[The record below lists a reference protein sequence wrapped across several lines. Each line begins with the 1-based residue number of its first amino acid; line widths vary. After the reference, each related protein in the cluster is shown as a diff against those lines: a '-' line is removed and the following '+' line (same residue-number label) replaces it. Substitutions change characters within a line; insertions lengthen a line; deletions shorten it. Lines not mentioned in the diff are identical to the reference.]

1 MSLATLQA
9 LQHQLSLTVDAAQQH
24 IKAATFLDTS
34 APCSQEASE
43 RFHEL
48 AAEIES
54 VQTELQALVAAVVTQ
69 TRQNRVAIPTE
80 TLELTT
86 ETIDPMDVETETED
100 EAVQANSEKQDIDQG
115 RNPPSPEEVATR
127 LQHFVLKTGEASAT
141 LEAGM
146 RRNKSHVALTAC
158 RKVTDNLFQLMVS
171 KVPINE
177 AAACLF
183 RDTAGKLA
191 TILADDQVAGNM
203 RGMCVVHLVKKLGNV
218 LELADTLTGIPAA
231 LSDAVLRSTRLKLK
245 KYAETHSEDLLT
257 MMEKTVLPIQK
268 KGKLTG
274 RRVEGPVKKL
284 IVDFQQE
291 MNRYKHFQM
300 IDVPQRSEERWKVF
314 KEVAEALAKW
324 IGLTSMTATPPNQLK
339 SMLRAAKRFNQEFP
353 DRVPVLLLR
362 NVGMRLRI
370 CRRRH
375 KPAKKSKTPGKP
387 RWTHNVIAQFQ
398 TRALI
403 LANSAAL
410 IMPGR
415 TKSLVP
421 SSQYVDLG
429 PWSFAL
435 WWVIILAVHLVAFG
449 YNAAYTVFYYEL
461 QKTYMYMTF
470 EYFGIGM
477 TAEHHH
483 FIANTN
489 AVMAALHGLCV
500 FLMVGGSIWMRE
512 LAFSPWPQGVET
524 VTSSANKRESL
535 KKAVVNRAGNDKTAT
550 RLMSAKFR
558 TVRMYSKVWGRQGV
572 LGVNGGNFHAILV
585 ARELVET
592 ALQTQQTYRM
602 SWYLPRWLLN
612 RFYLCLLVLNCW
624 SSVFA
629 YSLLFKKNEAR
640 RRFACLLCD
649 CILDLISC
657 MGVPLI
663 VVLSYVDQYNARITG
678 FDMERC
684 RTVFSFG
691 LISTTT
697 SLKELLRL
705 VPSGS
710 EKRIACAPDNPQKP
724 IKVGGGSY
732 DEAGLRSR
740 SGRMMLHS
748 VHLLFAAWGVL
759 LLGLHIQASLQPK
772 LSQYTLQVHPWAV
785 SKPACYLAVLDCHRL
800 GISGEMDEVKTK
812 WSEFDRSSVVTLVMR
827 HCPALEVPD
836 MITEFHQTSG
846 IKVYNSTIDSWGFS
860 AAITNTNHP
869 ELGFFFMIR
878 VNVTDGVLPPGLHD
892 ADFPNNLYDIE
903 ICYSNLR
910 ELPDDLDS
918 IWMIGTMIYIEY
930 SQLSN
935 PITELPPEIF
945 EVPDMLYLGIG
956 STLINELPRNVTNLS
971 PLLSFIYIT
980 DTNVSFFWPWID
992 PLVESKLNMP
1002 RPLLMGGSTYCAELE
1017 NLTSGEATSFSVL
1030 PSPEYST
1037 MLMDPS
1043 EENRDVVLHTV
1054 NCEIAYA
1061 AAFYPIALEDANS
1074 AIA

>member
-1 MSLATLQA
+1 M
-9 LQHQLSLTVDAAQQH
+9 
-24 IKAATFLDTS
+24 
-34 APCSQEASE
+34 P
-43 RFHEL
+43 
-48 AAEIES
+48 
-54 VQTELQALVAAVVTQ
+54 
-69 TRQNRVAIPTE
+69 
-80 TLELTT
+80 
-86 ETIDPMDVETETED
+86 
-100 EAVQANSEKQDIDQG
+100 
-115 RNPPSPEEVATR
+115 
-127 LQHFVLKTGEASAT
+127 
-141 LEAGM
+141 
-146 RRNKSHVALTAC
+146 
-158 RKVTDNLFQLMVS
+158 RKVTS
-171 KVPINE
+171 
-177 AAACLF
+177 
-183 RDTAGKLA
+183 LA
-191 TILADDQVAGNM
+191 
-203 RGMCVVHLVKKLGNV
+203 
-218 LELADTLTGIPAA
+218 
-231 LSDAVLRSTRLKLK
+231 S
-245 KYAETHSEDLLT
+245 
-257 MMEKTVLPIQK
+257 
-268 KGKLTG
+268 
-274 RRVEGPVKKL
+274 
-284 IVDFQQE
+284 
-291 MNRYKHFQM
+291 
-300 IDVPQRSEERWKVF
+300 
-314 KEVAEALAKW
+314 
-324 IGLTSMTATPPNQLK
+324 
-339 SMLRAAKRFNQEFP
+339 
-353 DRVPVLLLR
+353 
-362 NVGMRLRI
+362 
-370 CRRRH
+370 
-375 KPAKKSKTPGKP
+375 
-387 RWTHNVIAQFQ
+387 
-398 TRALI
+398 
-403 LANSAAL
+403 
-410 IMPGR
+410 
-415 TKSLVP
+415 

-429 PWSFAL
+429 PCSFAV
-435 WWVIILAVHLVAFG
+435 WWVIIIVVHLVTFG
-449 YNAAYTVFYYEL
+449 YNAAYAIFYYEF
-461 QKTYMYMTF
+461 QKMYLYTTL
-470 EYFGIGM
+470 EYTGVNMI
-477 TAEHHH
+477 AEHHH

-512 LAFSPWPQGVET
+512 LAFSPWPQRVEA

-592 ALQTQQTYRM
+592 ALQTQQAYRM

-624 SSVFA
+624 SSVFV

-710 EKRIACAPDNPQKP
+710 EKRIACAPDNVKIPGKSKSNGPTLNGIVAAYQPQKP

-759 LLGLHIQASLQPK
+759 VLGLHIQASLQPK
-772 LSQYTLQVHPWAV
+772 LSQCTLQVHPWAV
-785 SKPACYLAVLDCHRL
+785 SEPACYLAVLDCHRL

-869 ELGFFFMIR
+869 ELGFLFMIR

-918 IWMIGTMIYIEY
+918 IWMVGTM
-930 SQLSN
+930 
-935 PITELPPEIF
+935 
-945 EVPDMLYLGIG
+945 
-956 STLINELPRNVTNLS
+956 STANLI
-971 PLLSFIYIT
+971 
-980 DTNVSFFWPWID
+980 VSH
-992 PLVESKLNMP
+992 LQYQ
-1002 RPLLMGGSTYCAELE
+1002 T
-1017 NLTSGEATSFSVL
+1017 
-1030 PSPEYST
+1030 
-1037 MLMDPS
+1037 
-1043 EENRDVVLHTV
+1043 
-1054 NCEIAYA
+1054 
-1061 AAFYPIALEDANS
+1061 
-1074 AIA
+1074 

>member
-1 MSLATLQA
+1 M
-9 LQHQLSLTVDAAQQH
+9 
-24 IKAATFLDTS
+24 
-34 APCSQEASE
+34 P
-43 RFHEL
+43 
-48 AAEIES
+48 
-54 VQTELQALVAAVVTQ
+54 
-69 TRQNRVAIPTE
+69 
-80 TLELTT
+80 
-86 ETIDPMDVETETED
+86 
-100 EAVQANSEKQDIDQG
+100 
-115 RNPPSPEEVATR
+115 
-127 LQHFVLKTGEASAT
+127 
-141 LEAGM
+141 
-146 RRNKSHVALTAC
+146 
-158 RKVTDNLFQLMVS
+158 RKVTS
-171 KVPINE
+171 
-177 AAACLF
+177 
-183 RDTAGKLA
+183 LA
-191 TILADDQVAGNM
+191 
-203 RGMCVVHLVKKLGNV
+203 
-218 LELADTLTGIPAA
+218 
-231 LSDAVLRSTRLKLK
+231 S
-245 KYAETHSEDLLT
+245 
-257 MMEKTVLPIQK
+257 
-268 KGKLTG
+268 
-274 RRVEGPVKKL
+274 
-284 IVDFQQE
+284 
-291 MNRYKHFQM
+291 
-300 IDVPQRSEERWKVF
+300 
-314 KEVAEALAKW
+314 
-324 IGLTSMTATPPNQLK
+324 
-339 SMLRAAKRFNQEFP
+339 
-353 DRVPVLLLR
+353 
-362 NVGMRLRI
+362 
-370 CRRRH
+370 
-375 KPAKKSKTPGKP
+375 
-387 RWTHNVIAQFQ
+387 
-398 TRALI
+398 
-403 LANSAAL
+403 
-410 IMPGR
+410 
-415 TKSLVP
+415 

-429 PWSFAL
+429 PCSFAV
-435 WWVIILAVHLVAFG
+435 WWVIIIVVHLVTFG
-449 YNAAYTVFYYEL
+449 YNAAYAIFYYEF
-461 QKTYMYMTF
+461 QKMYLYTTL
-470 EYFGIGM
+470 EYTGVNMI
-477 TAEHHH
+477 AEHHH

-592 ALQTQQTYRM
+592 ALQTQQAYRM

-640 RRFACLLCD
+640 RR
-649 CILDLISC
+649 
-657 MGVPLI
+657 
-663 VVLSYVDQYNARITG
+663 YVDQYNARITG

-710 EKRIACAPDNPQKP
+710 EKRIACAPDNVKIPGKSKSKGPTLNGIVAAYQPQKP

-759 LLGLHIQASLQPK
+759 VLGLHIQASLQPK
-772 LSQYTLQVHPWAV
+772 LSQCTLQVHPWAV

-846 IKVYNSTIDSWGFS
+846 IKVYNSTIDSWGSS

-918 IWMIGTMIYIEY
+918 IWMIGTM
-930 SQLSN
+930 
-935 PITELPPEIF
+935 
-945 EVPDMLYLGIG
+945 
-956 STLINELPRNVTNLS
+956 STANLI
-971 PLLSFIYIT
+971 
-980 DTNVSFFWPWID
+980 VSH
-992 PLVESKLNMP
+992 LQYQ
-1002 RPLLMGGSTYCAELE
+1002 T
-1017 NLTSGEATSFSVL
+1017 
-1030 PSPEYST
+1030 
-1037 MLMDPS
+1037 
-1043 EENRDVVLHTV
+1043 
-1054 NCEIAYA
+1054 
-1061 AAFYPIALEDANS
+1061 
-1074 AIA
+1074 

>member
-24 IKAATFLDTS
+24 IKAATSLDTS

-86 ETIDPMDVETETED
+86 ETIDPMDVETGTED

-231 LSDAVLRSTRLKLK
+231 LSDAVLRSTRLELK

-353 DRVPVLLLR
+353 DRVPVLLL
-362 NVGMRLRI
+362 
-370 CRRRH
+370 
-375 KPAKKSKTPGKP
+375 
-387 RWTHNVIAQFQ
+387 
-398 TRALI
+398 
-403 LANSAAL
+403 SAAL

-449 YNAAYTVFYYEL
+449 YNAAYTMFYYEI

-470 EYFGIGM
+470 EYFGIGK

-558 TVRMYSKVWGRQGV
+558 T
-572 LGVNGGNFHAILV
+572 
-585 ARELVET
+585 
-592 ALQTQQTYRM
+592 
-602 SWYLPRWLLN
+602 
-612 RFYLCLLVLNCW
+612 
-624 SSVFA
+624 
-629 YSLLFKKNEAR
+629 
-640 RRFACLLCD
+640 
-649 CILDLISC
+649 
-657 MGVPLI
+657 
-663 VVLSYVDQYNARITG
+663 
-678 FDMERC
+678 
-684 RTVFSFG
+684 
-691 LISTTT
+691 
-697 SLKELLRL
+697 
-705 VPSGS
+705 
-710 EKRIACAPDNPQKP
+710 
-724 IKVGGGSY
+724 
-732 DEAGLRSR
+732 
-740 SGRMMLHS
+740 
-748 VHLLFAAWGVL
+748 
-759 LLGLHIQASLQPK
+759 
-772 LSQYTLQVHPWAV
+772 
-785 SKPACYLAVLDCHRL
+785 
-800 GISGEMDEVKTK
+800 
-812 WSEFDRSSVVTLVMR
+812 
-827 HCPALEVPD
+827 
-836 MITEFHQTSG
+836 
-846 IKVYNSTIDSWGFS
+846 
-860 AAITNTNHP
+860 
-869 ELGFFFMIR
+869 
-878 VNVTDGVLPPGLHD
+878 
-892 ADFPNNLYDIE
+892 
-903 ICYSNLR
+903 
-910 ELPDDLDS
+910 
-918 IWMIGTMIYIEY
+918 
-930 SQLSN
+930 
-935 PITELPPEIF
+935 
-945 EVPDMLYLGIG
+945 
-956 STLINELPRNVTNLS
+956 
-971 PLLSFIYIT
+971 
-980 DTNVSFFWPWID
+980 
-992 PLVESKLNMP
+992 
-1002 RPLLMGGSTYCAELE
+1002 
-1017 NLTSGEATSFSVL
+1017 
-1030 PSPEYST
+1030 
-1037 MLMDPS
+1037 
-1043 EENRDVVLHTV
+1043 
-1054 NCEIAYA
+1054 
-1061 AAFYPIALEDANS
+1061 
-1074 AIA
+1074 

>member
-1 MSLATLQA
+1 M
-9 LQHQLSLTVDAAQQH
+9 H
-24 IKAATFLDTS
+24 
-34 APCSQEASE
+34 
-43 RFHEL
+43 
-48 AAEIES
+48 
-54 VQTELQALVAAVVTQ
+54 
-69 TRQNRVAIPTE
+69 
-80 TLELTT
+80 
-86 ETIDPMDVETETED
+86 
-100 EAVQANSEKQDIDQG
+100 
-115 RNPPSPEEVATR
+115 
-127 LQHFVLKTGEASAT
+127 
-141 LEAGM
+141 
-146 RRNKSHVALTAC
+146 
-158 RKVTDNLFQLMVS
+158 
-171 KVPINE
+171 
-177 AAACLF
+177 
-183 RDTAGKLA
+183 
-191 TILADDQVAGNM
+191 
-203 RGMCVVHLVKKLGNV
+203 
-218 LELADTLTGIPAA
+218 
-231 LSDAVLRSTRLKLK
+231 
-245 KYAETHSEDLLT
+245 
-257 MMEKTVLPIQK
+257 
-268 KGKLTG
+268 
-274 RRVEGPVKKL
+274 
-284 IVDFQQE
+284 
-291 MNRYKHFQM
+291 
-300 IDVPQRSEERWKVF
+300 
-314 KEVAEALAKW
+314 
-324 IGLTSMTATPPNQLK
+324 
-339 SMLRAAKRFNQEFP
+339 
-353 DRVPVLLLR
+353 
-362 NVGMRLRI
+362 
-370 CRRRH
+370 
-375 KPAKKSKTPGKP
+375 
-387 RWTHNVIAQFQ
+387 
-398 TRALI
+398 
-403 LANSAAL
+403 
-410 IMPGR
+410 GR

-489 AVMAALHGLCV
+489 GVMAALHGLCV

-558 TVRMYSKVWGRQGV
+558 TVLMYSKVWGRQGV

-602 SWYLPRWLLN
+602 S
-612 RFYLCLLVLNCW
+612 C
-624 SSVFA
+624 
-629 YSLLFKKNEAR
+629 
-640 RRFACLLCD
+640 
-649 CILDLISC
+649 
-657 MGVPLI
+657 
-663 VVLSYVDQYNARITG
+663 YVDQYNARITG

-772 LSQYTLQVHPWAV
+772 LSQCTLQVHPWAV
-785 SKPACYLAVLDCHRL
+785 SEPACYLAVLDCHRL

-869 ELGFFFMIR
+869 ELGFLFMIR

-918 IWMIGTMIYIEY
+918 IWMVGTM
-930 SQLSN
+930 
-935 PITELPPEIF
+935 
-945 EVPDMLYLGIG
+945 
-956 STLINELPRNVTNLS
+956 STANLI
-971 PLLSFIYIT
+971 
-980 DTNVSFFWPWID
+980 VSH
-992 PLVESKLNMP
+992 LQYQ
-1002 RPLLMGGSTYCAELE
+1002 T
-1017 NLTSGEATSFSVL
+1017 
-1030 PSPEYST
+1030 
-1037 MLMDPS
+1037 
-1043 EENRDVVLHTV
+1043 
-1054 NCEIAYA
+1054 
-1061 AAFYPIALEDANS
+1061 
-1074 AIA
+1074 